1 MNNWINID
9 EKWPNGAETPLIL
22 VACPAFNEE
31 GKFLHNDYH
40 VVKFDSVDEF
50 EGEIWKDSMLDEVF
64 DVRGEA
70 AYWQPIPGAPES
82 KQSV

>member
-40 VVKFDSVDEF
+40 VVKFDCVDEF
-50 EGEIWKDSMLDEVF
+50 EGEIWKDSMLDETF

-70 AYWQPIPGAPES
+70 AYWQPIPEAPEG
-82 KQSV
+82 KQNV